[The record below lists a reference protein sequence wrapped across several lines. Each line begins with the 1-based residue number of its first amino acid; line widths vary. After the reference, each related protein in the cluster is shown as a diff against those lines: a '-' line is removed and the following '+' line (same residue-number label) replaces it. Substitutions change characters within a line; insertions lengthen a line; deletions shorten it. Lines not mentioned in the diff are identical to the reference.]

1 MRSQQLL
8 EHKTKIGRQ
17 PELSGQEEGF
27 EKFASD
33 QIYVFQPRMC
43 VISHIC
49 ISLIV
54 EEKSIKMFTD
64 YQPSEEI
71 ARDCGEMGDGLC
83 QPENTNQPFPAKM
96 QNNQF
101 CRCLCTIK
109 PCEKILPF
117 FF

>member
-43 VISHIC
+43 VISHLC

-54 EEKSIKMFTD
+54 EEKKLSD
-64 YQPSEEI
+64 VHRLSALRRNSQ
-71 ARDCGEMGDGLC
+71 GLWGNGRW
-83 QPENTNQPFPAKM
+83 PVST
-96 QNNQF
+96 
-101 CRCLCTIK
+101 
-109 PCEKILPF
+109 
-117 FF
+117 